1 MILNFHACINGF
13 GRKATRQGDNRIKD
27 YSAEDAATT
36 RSKQSFRES
45 IKAENSDIVT
55 GSISNVINN
64 NEDAEVHVDHLD
76 SNHNAEPTLS
86 EEKSHDEAGSRYF
99 LQDRNVKDV
108 NCKLIIDGNQ
118 KEIRKANKFGKRSLM
133 RQENLSDGDYIN
145 MTRNCSKFIQRRG
158 YIMSELTQEE
168 AEFPIAYSIL
178 MFKDVEQVEHLLRT
192 IYRPQHIYCIH
203 VDKKS
208 ALSIY
213 RAMKAITSCF
223 NNVFISAKRVRVTWG
238 YFEVLEPDLNCMEEL
253 LQRHKKWKYFINLT
267 GQEFPLRTNYELVR
281 ILKAYDGANDIEGTI
296 KR

>member
-1 MILNFHACINGF
+1 MILNFHACINVF
-13 GRKATRQGDNRIKD
+13 GRKATRQRDNRIQG
-27 YSAEDAATT
+27 YSAEDAAATS
-36 RSKQSFRES
+36 SKQAFRES
-45 IKAENSDIVT
+45 IKTENSVFDT

-64 NEDAEVHVDHLD
+64 NEDAELDHLD

-86 EEKSHDEAGSRYF
+86 EEKSHDEAGTRYF

-118 KEIRKANKFGKRSLM
+118 KEIRKANKFGHM

-145 MTRNCSKFIQRRG
+145 MTRNCLKFLQRRG
-158 YIMSELTQEE
+158 YIMSEQTQEE
-168 AEFPIAYSIL
+168 ADFPIAYSIL

-192 IYRPQHIYCIH
+192 IYRPQNIYCIH

-213 RAMKAITSCF
+213 RAMKAISSCF
-223 NNVFISAKRVRVTWG
+223 DNVFISAKRTRVTWG
-238 YFEVLEPDLNCMEEL
+238 YFTVLEPDLKCMEEL
-253 LQRHKKWKYFINLT
+253 FQRHKTWKYFINLT